1 MPALDESFADITILQ
16 DASALSTDDLLE
28 EYDKIASAY
37 TKARQIHDAYRQKV
51 YQLECEQKLSAIR
64 EDEFRDEINII
75 GDTHADEMAN
85 ATKQSQTK
93 IGELRTR
100 IDELKA
106 LNEQLESEN
115 AELKKRAVDVAATPV
130 AEPKPCNPN
139 ETIVDA
145 SRFDALIELESKY
158 FDVVEEIAAMKAK
171 VSELTASARLGEVS
185 GSFSYR
191 IYSNLRENSKQNN

>member
-16 DASALSTDDLLE
+16 DASGLSTDDLLE

-93 IGELRTR
+93 ISELRTR
-100 IDELKA
+100 IDEFKR

-115 AELKKRAVDVAATPV
+115 AELKRRAADVAATPV

-145 SRFDALIELESKY
+145 GRFDALVELEGKY
-158 FDVVEEIAAMKAK
+158 FDAIEEVAALKAK
-171 VSELTASARLGEVS
+171 VAELTASTRHSEVN
-185 GSFSYR
+185 GGFGHRFFS
-191 IYSNLRENSKQNN
+191 ILECDSKQNN